1 MRFLFGGIAV
11 FDHLT
16 DAELLAWL
24 TYGEAEGEPIAGQLA
39 VMHTVLNRIAKPR
52 WWGND
57 VRSVI
62 LCPHQYDGLA
72 RIPRDSKNP
81 PERFMTM
88 ALMVLGRFTV
98 DTSLGST
105 HFHARYVKPNWGLP
119 ERVRI
124 GGHIF
129 YEEL

>member
-1 MRFLFGGIAV
+1 M
-11 FDHLT
+11 FDYLS
-16 DAELLAWL
+16 DAQLLAWL
-24 TYGEAEGEPIAGQLA
+24 TWGEAEGEPIAGQLA
-39 VMHTVLNRIAKPR
+39 VMHTVLNRVNKPR
-52 WWGND
+52 WWGHD

-62 LCPHQYDGLA
+62 LHPKQYDGLQ
-72 RIPRDSKNP
+72 RIPTDAGVP
-81 PERFMTM
+81 PEHFMTM
-88 ALMVLGRFTV
+88 ALMVLGRYTI

-105 HFHARYVKPNWGLP
+105 HFHAIAMPNPWPTLR

>member
-1 MRFLFGGIAV
+1 ML
-11 FDHLT
+11 DHLT

-62 LCPHQYDGLA
+62 LCPNQYDGVA
-72 RIPRDSKNP
+72 RIPRNAKTP
-81 PERFMTM
+81 PQHFMTM
-88 ALMVLGRFTV
+88 ALLTLGGWTV

-105 HFHARYVKPNWGLP
+105 HFHALYVKPNWGLP
-119 ERVRI
+119 ERTRV

-129 YEEL
+129 YYEN